1 MNIAISK
8 QINIEQKY
16 LEAGHTQMEA
26 DSMHACIEKKLK
38 NKVINVPV
46 ENYGVCRSARKKPE
60 PYAVS
65 YLTHSFFKSFDSI
78 KLNKSIR
85 PGKMKGDPK
94 VLFYRILTYIFL

>member
-16 LEAGHTQMEA
+16 LEVGHTQMEA
-26 DSMHACIEKKLK
+26 DSMHTCKEKKLK

-46 ENYGVCRSARKKPE
+46 EYYGVCRSARKKPE
-60 PYAVS
+60 PYDVS
-65 YLTHSFFKSFDSI
+65 YLTHSFFKLFDSI
-78 KLNKSIR
+78 KFYKSIR